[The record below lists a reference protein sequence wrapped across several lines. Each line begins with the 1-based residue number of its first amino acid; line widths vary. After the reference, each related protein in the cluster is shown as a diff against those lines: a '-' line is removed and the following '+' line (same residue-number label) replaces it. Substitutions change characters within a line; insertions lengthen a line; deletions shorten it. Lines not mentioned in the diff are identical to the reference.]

1 MLFCLFLVPGTPS
14 RRFDYGISFASMA
27 SCFSRVMSK
36 FVPYL
41 SSLALASENGF
52 DIEVFIADTIRI
64 TGQLNSDA
72 DML

>member
-1 MLFCLFLVPGTPS
+1 
-14 RRFDYGISFASMA
+14 MA
-27 SCFSRVMSK
+27 SCFSQVMSK
-36 FVPYL
+36 FIPYL